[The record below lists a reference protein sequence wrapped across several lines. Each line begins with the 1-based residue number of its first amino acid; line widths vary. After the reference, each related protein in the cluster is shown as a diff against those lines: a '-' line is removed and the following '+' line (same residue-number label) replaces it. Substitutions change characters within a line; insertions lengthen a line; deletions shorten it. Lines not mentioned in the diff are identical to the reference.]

1 MSKVAALPQKNY
13 FNNESYLSGY
23 RDYLSRSDY
32 SPQTIK
38 IYLSSIQ
45 GFFEFLEIPL
55 GQLNEM
61 HLIQYRDYMQNVRN
75 LKPATI
81 NKNLFAVKVFVQYLF
96 EAGALKVNY
105 GSQIK
110 TIKMQKKSSAPKV
123 LTDAEVR
130 LLMQTLARVS
140 KPFNKYRNAA
150 ILQLAVNAGLR
161 VGELCALNYGD
172 IAINDRSGQVHIQN
186 GKGMK
191 ERYVFLNKKA
201 RHELSEYI
209 NMRVQKS
216 KKSIEDS
223 EPLFLTER
231 NTRVSVRSV
240 EYFITHIAKESK
252 ITRLKITPHVLRHT
266 FATNYYQ
273 KGEDVLGLSRM
284 LGHSSLDTTGIY
296 ALPSEEQIL
305 LSLDKI

>member
-1 MSKVAALPQKNY
+1 MSKVAVLPQKEN

-23 RDYLSRSDY
+23 HDFLSRLDY
-32 SPQTIK
+32 SPQTVK
-38 IYLSSIQ
+38 MYLSSMQ
-45 GFFEFLEIPL
+45 GFFEFLEISL
-55 GQLNEM
+55 IQLNEM
-61 HLIQYRDYMQNVRN
+61 HLVQYRDYMLNAKN

-81 NKNLFAVKVFVQYLF
+81 NKNLFAIKVFVQYLF
-96 EAGALKVNY
+96 EAGVLKSNY
-105 GSQIK
+105 GRDIK
-110 TIKMQKKSSAPKV
+110 TIKMQKKISAPKA

-140 KPFNKYRNAA
+140 KPFNKYRNVA

-172 IAINDRSGQVHIQN
+172 IAINDRSGEVHIQS

-191 ERYVFLNKKA
+191 ERYVLLNKKA
-201 RHELSEYI
+201 RSALSEYFGK
-209 NMRVQKS
+209 RVKQSGELIKD
-216 KKSIEDS
+216 KD
-223 EPLFLTER
+223 PLFLTER

-240 EYFITHIAKESK
+240 EYFIAHIAKESK
-252 ITRLKITPHVLRHT
+252 ITRLKVTPHVLRHT

-273 KGEDVLGLSRM
+273 EGGDILGLSRM

-296 ALPSEEQIL
+296 SLPSEAQML